1 MRLKNWLA
9 VQVILFSAFG
19 FAQQDPV
26 IRIPLQTVTKPAA
39 DLVDSKGQKL
49 SYAQIIQMS
58 QSGQDTSLLSPLGDD
73 YWQNK
78 KYSAV
83 DSQIHA
89 ELPNNLSSVEVTGL
103 LGANRE
109 LGFFSAYVSP
119 VGKNQKYILTLGLQV
134 HSSLLKSALLRKLGY
149 YQLSPKYVSKIRIDF
164 KSAQEKQDFIKTA
177 FCENGPDE
185 TATDCLSLAPFK
197 SAENQREFLSEAGE
211 KSLFVHGAYLEKMSS
226 TTPSLFDGLL
236 ALGSGQLQ
244 YAMQNRTARSL
255 LVPFVLGD
263 LGESLNRVS
272 VQPVFVRD
280 GWAFIN
286 FDKSYYFENTGSDD
300 VRWMLRK
307 VAALTDQD
315 WKEIIDASAYPEGLK
330 QLVQAKLMLRAQN
343 MLETFFRPN
352 ESVRLNAQIPQLNYN
367 SKDGYVVAGKV
378 VTEYI
383 PGFPQRFS
391 HGDRPSPFDKG
402 DFGRYMKIKAQS
414 AVMDVAIEQLS
425 DKLKLTQT
433 QILSQNIKGLEL
445 TEQGYRPIGSVTGV
459 QAGLNFGATR
469 LVTTGTFY
477 GSSAAVQLVDS
488 VSVSAA
494 VGLMKIVDELGGI
507 RNNFGANVGYQ
518 REFTHVRPLDSL
530 KETKNIPWSQVFV
543 PSHLKKMASPLKEG
557 QLTGFISAL
566 KIGEVFTITDSVGIM
581 GQMGT
586 SLGLDALVAFSST
599 VQPQLVLSAGG
610 GKVILRQ
617 TQITRTDAGFQV
629 FIRDQNTKVKNL
641 TFDVN
646 YFINLL
652 KIKYETKNTDLH
664 TDAFILNFN
673 GEFVSKGDNGDFNFE
688 DSPELQQ
695 KYEKQKQFGSKIA
708 GALRALIFDST
719 TEPLYANFRKQQFEI
734 DHGLKTKEIQ
744 TKILWFR
751 STQMEEEHLLKVFK
765 PDVQIPDQVTTVNA
779 PIEIV
784 TFKKGEL
791 RGKDLLGF
799 GLNVVDGVL
808 SNKYGA
814 LAPQLSQDVQ
824 NPSQMP
830 FGKAEWRIVRTDTD
844 LHPERPG
851 ALPSVG
857 LVQNVWGGWSLKKKD
872 LNKILERVQSR
883 LKGTELEN
891 QKLFAD
897 HSFDQV
903 QKIDFFRVTSN
914 LSLLP
919 GALDKLK
926 SLLISPDVQG
936 QKVDK
941 AKFLGKLFQ
950 KLSEMGGNKA
960 RPEDK
965 VIFKNLMTMMGA
977 GDEQLGQQ
985 IYQSECQMQKNNMNG
1000 EGSGQSQ
1007 AGSWVYGTYYDC
1019 LQPWTEK
1026 IIKTARQFPGADLRK
1041 QNRLMTELVYILEEK
1056 IPLGVLLK
1064 TLDRANYLFFV
1075 EVTGFRTG
1083 DEDGDLGVYVSNVL
1097 GEPEKKHPYSNGLIN
1112 IVAEKSK
1119 IISVELD
1126 RTQASFQ

>member
-286 FDKSYYFENTGSDD
+286 FDKSYYFENTGFDD

-307 VAALTDQD
+307 VAALTEQD

-352 ESVRLNAQIPQLNYN
+352 ESVHLSAPIPQLNYN
-367 SKDGYVVAGKV
+367 SKDGYVVSGKV

-383 PGFPQRFS
+383 PGYPQRFS

-402 DFGRYMKIKAQS
+402 DFGRYMKIKANRRS
-414 AVMDVAIEQLS
+414 WMWRLNS
-425 DKLKLTQT
+425 C
-433 QILSQNIKGLEL
+433 QIN
-445 TEQGYRPIGSVTGV
+445 
-459 QAGLNFGATR
+459 
-469 LVTTGTFY
+469 
-477 GSSAAVQLVDS
+477 
-488 VSVSAA
+488 
-494 VGLMKIVDELGGI
+494 
-507 RNNFGANVGYQ
+507 
-518 REFTHVRPLDSL
+518 
-530 KETKNIPWSQVFV
+530 
-543 PSHLKKMASPLKEG
+543 
-557 QLTGFISAL
+557 
-566 KIGEVFTITDSVGIM
+566 
-581 GQMGT
+581 
-586 SLGLDALVAFSST
+586 
-599 VQPQLVLSAGG
+599 
-610 GKVILRQ
+610 
-617 TQITRTDAGFQV
+617 
-629 FIRDQNTKVKNL
+629 
-641 TFDVN
+641 
-646 YFINLL
+646 
-652 KIKYETKNTDLH
+652 
-664 TDAFILNFN
+664 
-673 GEFVSKGDNGDFNFE
+673 
-688 DSPELQQ
+688 
-695 KYEKQKQFGSKIA
+695 
-708 GALRALIFDST
+708 
-719 TEPLYANFRKQQFEI
+719 
-734 DHGLKTKEIQ
+734 
-744 TKILWFR
+744 
-751 STQMEEEHLLKVFK
+751 
-765 PDVQIPDQVTTVNA
+765 
-779 PIEIV
+779 
-784 TFKKGEL
+784 
-791 RGKDLLGF
+791 
-799 GLNVVDGVL
+799 
-808 SNKYGA
+808 
-814 LAPQLSQDVQ
+814 
-824 NPSQMP
+824 
-830 FGKAEWRIVRTDTD
+830 
-844 LHPERPG
+844 
-851 ALPSVG
+851 
-857 LVQNVWGGWSLKKKD
+857 
-872 LNKILERVQSR
+872 
-883 LKGTELEN
+883 
-891 QKLFAD
+891 
-897 HSFDQV
+897 
-903 QKIDFFRVTSN
+903 
-914 LSLLP
+914 
-919 GALDKLK
+919 
-926 SLLISPDVQG
+926 
-936 QKVDK
+936 
-941 AKFLGKLFQ
+941 
-950 KLSEMGGNKA
+950 
-960 RPEDK
+960 
-965 VIFKNLMTMMGA
+965 
-977 GDEQLGQQ
+977 
-985 IYQSECQMQKNNMNG
+985 
-1000 EGSGQSQ
+1000 
-1007 AGSWVYGTYYDC
+1007 
-1019 LQPWTEK
+1019 
-1026 IIKTARQFPGADLRK
+1026 
-1041 QNRLMTELVYILEEK
+1041 
-1056 IPLGVLLK
+1056 
-1064 TLDRANYLFFV
+1064 
-1075 EVTGFRTG
+1075 
-1083 DEDGDLGVYVSNVL
+1083 
-1097 GEPEKKHPYSNGLIN
+1097 
-1112 IVAEKSK
+1112 
-1119 IISVELD
+1119 
-1126 RTQASFQ
+1126 